1 VLGTS
6 PLAEA
11 DSSPFMTSGPDPLWV
26 IYGHPV
32 TPGFAEL
39 AQGVVGV
46 RIPVALGWRSLA
58 EADGGPIHDRWA

>member
-1 VLGTS
+1 
-6 PLAEA
+6 
-11 DSSPFMTSGPDPLWV
+11 MTSGPDPLWV